1 MIGDKTNIIGKRQK
15 KKEAYLKAT
24 GKLKYTGDMSASE
37 MLYCKIARSPHA
49 NAIVEEIDTTEARK
63 VPGVVDIITYDDVP
77 KKYSMHQFLH
87 LPENMY
93 YDSYLIEKHVRY
105 VGDRVAAVA
114 AETEEAAE
122 EAVDKL
128 KVRYQVLP
136 AAITVE
142 DALAENAPK
151 IHEEAKK
158 GEKLVNLE
166 GNILDSVDTML
177 GDTEKGFAEAD
188 HIIERT
194 FRTSQPNNAPLERT
208 AVLAVPRIDGKVD
221 VYATS
226 QGIHA
231 MRMNLSY
238 SLDVPV
244 SKINC
249 CRTFLGGAFGAHIH
263 TGFIENIC
271 TFLAMRNQRPVCG
284 EKTRK
289 EMFLTC
295 GRHPMILKLKVGFK
309 KDGHMTAVHCDVTD
323 NTGSYAFSGSSKMAL
338 ATGFSLSMYKVAN
351 VHMTGRCV
359 YTNTPPLTAMRG
371 AGNPQSNWAFETMMD
386 EAAEELNID
395 PIQLRLINNV
405 GIGDTFYGQGIAV
418 TATIRTCGTPWL
430 LEQGAKLYNWKD
442 RNHYDHV
449 PDKNRPWI
457 RRGIGFARGFHTSG
471 CGSEKPNRFIIDFSG
486 AYIKMNEDG
495 TAQLDNAACDMGS
508 GTVTAHAAL
517 IAEIIGLRYDDVIV
531 NMGDTD
537 NVPFDGPT
545 HASRGLYGSGQ
556 AVAKASYVV
565 RDILKEWAARI
576 FSCGVEDVVIENS
589 VAYTYSH
596 PENIKTVAEIVRTGH
611 FNGWG
616 IAMATAAVRPNNCP
630 PHFVVIFTEV
640 EVDTQTGKVD
650 VKRVMSGVDTGNV
663 INLNNV
669 EGQMAGGVHMG
680 LGFALMEDTIIDPKS
695 GEVLNSNF
703 ANFKMLTFE
712 DMPEITKVIADTYEP
727 TGPLG
732 AKAIGEGVTNPVAA
746 AVGNAIYNACGVR
759 IRDLPC
765 SPEKILRKLKE
776 KEEGKNV

>member
-1 MIGDKTNIIGKRQK
+1 MIGDKQNIVGKRQE

-24 GKLKYTGDMSASE
+24 GKLQYTGDMYVPN
-37 MLYCKIARSPHA
+37 MLHCKILRSPYA
-49 NAIVEEIDTTEARK
+49 NAIVEEVDLSEAWK
-63 VPGVVDIITYDDVP
+63 VNGVVDIITYDDVP

-93 YDSYLIEKHVRY
+93 YDSYLLEKHVRY

-122 EAVDKL
+122 EAVDKI
-128 KVRYQVLP
+128 KVKYKVLP

-158 GEKLVNLE
+158 GEHIVNLQ
-166 GNILDSVDTML
+166 GNVLDTVDTML
-177 GDTEKGFAEAD
+177 GDTEKGFAESD
-188 HIIERT
+188 YIIERT

-208 AVLAVPRIDGKVD
+208 SVLAIPRVDGRID

-249 CRTFLGGAFGAHIH
+249 CRTFLGGSFGAHIH

-271 TFLAMRNQRPVCG
+271 TFLAMRTNRPVRG

-289 EMFLTC
+289 EVFLTC

-309 KDGHMTAVHCDVTD
+309 KDGKMLAVHCDVTD

-386 EAAEELNID
+386 EAAEELGID

-405 GIGDTFYGQGIAV
+405 GIGDTFYGQGLAV
-418 TATIRTCGTPWL
+418 TTTIRSCGTPEL
-430 LEQGAKLYNWKD
+430 LKKGAEMFDWEHRKEMDHSPYKD
-442 RNHYDHV
+442 
-449 PDKNRPWI
+449 KPWI
-457 RRGIGFARGFHTSG
+457 KRGIGFARGFHTSG

-486 AYIKMNEDG
+486 AYLKMNEDG
-495 TAQLDNAACDMGS
+495 TAQLDNAACDMGA
-508 GTVTAHAAL
+508 GTISSHAAL
-517 IAEIIGLRYDDVIV
+517 VAEIIGLKYDDVIV

-556 AVAKASYVV
+556 AVVKASYEVSN
-565 RDILKEWAARI
+565 ILKEWSARL
-576 FSCGVEDVVIENS
+576 FQCGTEDIVIENS
-589 VAYTYSH
+589 LVHTHNH
-596 PENIKTVAEIVRTGH
+596 PENIKTVAEIVQTGH

-616 IAMATAAVRPNNCP
+616 IAASTASVRPNNCP
-630 PHFVVIFTEV
+630 PHFVVIFAEV
-640 EVDTQTGKVD
+640 EVDTKTGKVD
-650 VKRVMSGVDTGNV
+650 VKRVMSGVDTGTV

-680 LGFALMEDTIIDPKS
+680 LGYALTEDTIIDKKT
-695 GEVLNSNF
+695 GEVLNPNF

-712 DMPEITKVIADTYEP
+712 DMPSITEVIANTYEP

-746 AVGNAIYNACGVR
+746 AVGNAIHNACGVR
-759 IRDLPC
+759 IHDLPC
-765 SPEKILRKLKE
+765 SPEKILTELR
-776 KEEGKNV
+776 KEEGNSYV